1 MGSIKYEALN
11 GVKWSSVNT
20 VYVALMKVLQ
30 VAILARYLNKED
42 FGLMGLAVL
51 VNTFC
56 MIFVD
61 MGLAAAAMHQTN
73 LTKKRFS
80 SFYWFNI
87 AFGLLFTCCAVLASP
102 LIADY
107 YHRPDLMVII
117 SFTSLLIFIN
127 STFSLQRILQ
137 QKKMNF
143 RFLSIVDILSASLM
157 LCSNTFFAMNGFG
170 VYSLVWS
177 SLLGAL
183 FLSFSYLGLDIF
195 KEHNIKMHFKLS
207 DVKEAMKIGSFQVGS
222 SILDFGAREM
232 DSLIISSSYSME
244 LFGVY
249 TLCKQI
255 TMRVFFIINPIITN
269 VATPIFAKIQ
279 EDKSRVNEMYVKIVR
294 IIGFM
299 NFPIYSIMACCSVS
313 LLALLYGDSYM
324 QYSYILFFLCLY
336 YAFQS
341 IGNPVGSLLV
351 GLGRTDYGFYWTIF
365 RICFAG
371 VYLYF
376 LSMLDL
382 HYFVFFVFL
391 LSIIMLYPSW
401 SIVLHRV
408 IDIKFSTT
416 FGLSFI
422 PFLVC
427 VPLFSLYWLD
437 KYIGM
442 PLLSIPIIAV
452 VFCLGYLLISFIFRK
467 QFTIYVFRI
476 IFKSK
481 TSF

>member
-1 MGSIKYEALN
+1 MNSIKHEALN
-11 GVKWSSVNT
+11 GVKWSSVST
-20 VYVALMKVLQ
+20 MYVAFMKVLQ
-30 VAILARYLNKED
+30 VAILARYLEKED
-42 FGLMGLAVL
+42 FGLMGLAIL

-73 LTKKRFS
+73 LTKNKFS

-87 AFGLLFTCCAVLASP
+87 VFGLLFTCCSVLASP

-107 YHRPDLMVII
+107 YRRPDLAEII

-127 STFSLQRILQ
+127 STFSLQRTLQ
-137 QKKMNF
+137 QKRMNF
-143 RFLSIVDILSASLM
+143 RFLSIVDILSATLM
-157 LCSNTFFAMNGFG
+157 LCSNVFFAMNGYG

-183 FLSFSYLGLDIF
+183 FLSVSYLGLDMF
-195 KEHNIKMHFKLS
+195 KERNIKMHFELS
-207 DVKEAMKIGSFQVGS
+207 DVREAMKIGSFQVGS
-222 SILDFGAREM
+222 SVLDFGAREM

-255 TMRVFFIINPIITN
+255 TMRVYFIVNPIITN
-269 VATPIFAKIQ
+269 VATPVFAKLQ
-279 EDKSRVNEMYVKIVR
+279 EDKSRVNDIYKKAVR
-294 IIGFM
+294 IIGFIS
-299 NFPIYSIMACCSVS
+299 FPIYSIMACCSTS
-313 LLALLYGDSYM
+313 LLVLLYGSPYM

-365 RICFAG
+365 RVCFAG
-371 VYLYF
+371 IYF
-376 LSMLDL
+376 YCLSMLNL

-391 LSIIMLYPSW
+391 LSIIMQYPSW
-401 SIVLHRV
+401 SIMLRKV
-408 IDIKFSTT
+408 INIRFSTT

-427 VPLFSLYWLD
+427 VPLLSLYWLD
-437 KYIGM
+437 QYIGM
-442 PLLSIPIIAV
+442 PLLSILIITV
-452 VFCLGYLLISFIFRK
+452 IFSSGYLLISYVFRK
-467 QFTIYVFRI
+467 QFTLYIFQT
-476 IFKSK
+476 IFKN
-481 TSF
+481 TR

>member
-1 MGSIKYEALN
+1 MSSIKHEALN
-11 GVKWSSVNT
+11 GVKWSSVST
-20 VYVALMKVLQ
+20 VYVTLMKVLQ
-30 VAILARYLNKED
+30 MAILARYLEKED

-61 MGLAAAAMHQTN
+61 MGLAAAAMHQIY
-73 LTKKRFS
+73 LTKDKFS

-87 AFGLLFTCCAVLASP
+87 AFGFLFTCCAALSSP
-102 LIADY
+102 LIANY
-107 YHRPDLMVII
+107 YHRPELMEII

-127 STFSLQRILQ
+127 STFTLQRTLQ

-143 RFLSIVDILSASLM
+143 RFLSIVDILSASLL
-157 LCSNTFFAMNGFG
+157 LCSNIFFAMNGYG

-183 FLSFSYLGLDIF
+183 FLSISYLGLDIF
-195 KEHNIKMHFKLS
+195 KERNITFHFRLS
-207 DVKEAMKIGSFQVGS
+207 DVKEAMRIGSFQVGS

-255 TMRVFFIINPIITN
+255 SMRMYFVVNPIITN

-279 EDKSRVNEMYVKIVR
+279 EDKDRVSEIYVKIVR
-294 IIGFM
+294 IIGFI
-299 NFPIYSIMACCSVS
+299 NFPIYSIMACCATS
-313 LLALLYGDSYM
+313 LMALLYGESYM
-324 QYSYILFFLCLY
+324 QYSYVLFFLSLY

-365 RICFAG
+365 RACFAG
-371 VYLYF
+371 IYFYF

-401 SIVLHRV
+401 VIVLRRV
-408 IDIKFSTT
+408 INIKFSVA
-416 FGLSFI
+416 FRISFI
-422 PFLVC
+422 PFMVC
-427 VPLFSLYWLD
+427 SPLLFLYWVD
-437 KYIGM
+437 QYIGM
-442 PLLSIPIIAV
+442 PLLSIPIIIV
-452 VFCLGYLLISFIFRK
+452 VFSLGYLLISYVFRK
-467 QFTIYVFRI
+467 QFIIYALRT
-476 IFKSK
+476 IFKGK

>member
-1 MGSIKYEALN
+1 MNSIKHEALN
-11 GVKWSSVNT
+11 GIKWSSVST

-30 VAILARYLNKED
+30 VAILARYLDKED

-73 LTKKRFS
+73 LTKDKFS

-87 AFGLLFTCCAVLASP
+87 AFGLLFTCCATLVSP
-102 LIADY
+102 LMAEY
-107 YHRPDLMVII
+107 YDKSELTSII

-127 STFSLQRILQ
+127 STFSLQRTLQ

-157 LCSNTFFAMNGFG
+157 LCSNITFAVYGYG

-177 SLLGAL
+177 SLIGAL
-183 FLSFSYLGLDIF
+183 FLSVSYLGLDIF
-195 KEHNIKMHFKLS
+195 REHNIKMHFKLS
-207 DVKEAMKIGSFQVGS
+207 DVKGAMKIGSFQVGS
-222 SILDFGAREM
+222 SVLDFAAREM

-255 TMRVFFIINPIITN
+255 TMRVFSIINPIITN
-269 VATPIFAKIQ
+269 VATPVFAKIQ
-279 EDKSRVNEMYVKIVR
+279 EDKSKVNEVYVKIVR
-294 IIGFM
+294 IIGFI
-299 NFPIYSIMACCSVS
+299 NFPIYSIMACCSTS
-313 LLALLYGDSYM
+313 LIAILYGDSYI
-324 QYSYILFFLCLY
+324 QYSYVLFFLCLY

-341 IGNPVGSLLV
+341 IGNSVGSLLIA
-351 GLGRTDYGFYWTIF
+351 LGKTDYGFYWTFF
-365 RICFAG
+365 RVCFAG
-371 VYLYF
+371 VYFYF

-391 LSIIMLYPSW
+391 LSILMLYPSW
-401 SIVLHRV
+401 LVMLRRV

-416 FGLSFI
+416 FGLSII
-422 PFLVC
+422 PFLPC
-427 VPLFSLYWLD
+427 VPLLSLYWLD
-437 KYIGM
+437 QYIGI
-442 PLLSIPIIAV
+442 PLVSISIILV
-452 VFCLGYLLISFIFRK
+452 VFSLGYLLISYAFRK
-467 QFTIYVFRI
+467 QFTLYFFRA

>member
-1 MGSIKYEALN
+1 MGSIKHEALN
-11 GVKWSSVNT
+11 GVKWSSIST
-20 VYVALMKVLQ
+20 VYVALMRVLQ
-30 VAILARYLNKED
+30 VAILARYLEKED

-73 LTKKRFS
+73 LTKDKFS

-87 AFGLLFTCCAVLASP
+87 TFGLLLTCCASLASP

-107 YHRPDLMVII
+107 YHRPDLTAII
-117 SFTSLLIFIN
+117 SFTSLLIFVN
-127 STFSLQRILQ
+127 STFSLQRTLQ

-143 RFLSIVDILSASLM
+143 RFLSIVDILSASLT
-157 LCSNTFFAMNGFG
+157 LCCNIFFAINGYG

-177 SLLGAL
+177 SLLGAI
-183 FLSFSYLGLDIF
+183 FLSVSYLGLDIL
-195 KEHNIKMHFKLS
+195 KEHNIKMHFVLN
-207 DVKEAMKIGSFQVGS
+207 DIKEAMKIGSFQVGS
-222 SILDFGAREM
+222 SIMNFGAREM
-232 DSLIISSSYSME
+232 DSFIISSSYSME

-249 TLCKQI
+249 ALCKQL
-255 TMRVFFIINPIITN
+255 TSRVYFIINPIITN
-269 VATPIFAKIQ
+269 VATPVFAKIQ
-279 EDKSRVNEMYVKIVR
+279 EDKSRVSEIYMRILR
-294 IIGFM
+294 IIGFI
-299 NFPIYSIMACCSVS
+299 NFPIYSLMACCSTS
-313 LLALLYGDSYM
+313 LLALLYGSSYM

-341 IGNPVGSLLV
+341 IGNPIGSLLV

-365 RICFAG
+365 SVCFAS
-371 VYLYF
+371 VYFYF
-376 LSMLDL
+376 LSMLNL

-401 SIVLHRV
+401 IIVLRRV
-408 IDIKFSTT
+408 IDIKFSTS

-427 VPLFSLYWLD
+427 VPLLSLYWFD
-437 KYIGM
+437 QYIDT
-442 PLLSIPIIAV
+442 PLLSIPIIAI
-452 VFCLGYLLISFIFRK
+452 VFFLGYLLISYVFRK
-467 QFTIYVFRI
+467 QLTRYIFRI
-476 IFKSK
+476 IFKNK

>member
-1 MGSIKYEALN
+1 MGSIKHKALN
-11 GVKWSSVNT
+11 GVKWSSVST

-30 VAILARYLNKED
+30 VAILARYLDKAD

-56 MIFVD
+56 LIFVD

-73 LTKKRFS
+73 LTKDKFS

-87 AFGLLFTCCAVLASP
+87 GFGFLFTCCAALVSP
-102 LIADY
+102 LIAEY
-107 YHRPDLMVII
+107 YDKPELTTII

-127 STFSLQRILQ
+127 STFSLQRTLQ

-143 RFLSIVDILSASLM
+143 RFLSVVDILSASLM
-157 LCSNTFFAMNGFG
+157 LCSNVFFAMCGYG

-183 FLSFSYLGLDIF
+183 FLSISYLSLDIF
-195 KEHNIKMHFKLS
+195 RERNIKMYFRLD
-207 DVKEAMKIGSFQVGS
+207 DVKEALKIGGFQVGS
-222 SILDFGAREM
+222 SVLDFAAREM
-232 DSLIISSSYSME
+232 DSLVISSSYSME

-255 TMRVFFIINPIITN
+255 TIRVYSIVNPIITN

-279 EDKSRVNEMYVKIVR
+279 EDKNKVNEIYVKIVR
-294 IIGFM
+294 IIGFI
-299 NFPIYSIMACCSVS
+299 NFPIYSIMACCSAS
-313 LLALLYGDSYM
+313 LMAILYGDSYM
-324 QYSYILFFLCLY
+324 QYSYLLFFLCLY

-341 IGNPVGSLLV
+341 IGNPVGSLLI

-365 RICFAG
+365 RVCFAG
-371 VYLYF
+371 AYFYF
-376 LSMLDL
+376 LSMLEL
-382 HYFVFFVFL
+382 RYFVFFVFL
-391 LSIIMLYPSW
+391 LSIIMMYPSW
-401 SIVLHRV
+401 FIMLRRV

-416 FGLSFI
+416 FELSII
-422 PFLVC
+422 PFLAC
-427 VPLFSLYWLD
+427 APLLSLYWLD
-437 KYIGM
+437 QYIGI
-442 PLLSIPIIAV
+442 PLVSISIILV
-452 VFCLGYLLISFIFRK
+452 VFSLGYLLISYAFRK
-467 QFTIYVFRI
+467 QFTLYFFRT